1 MLFQKAMSLILR
13 DKRPVLYRRE
23 KPVKWTVSDAA
34 QFRSFLESESGRK
47 LLAFQDDAMINALL
61 RGGITRNVLSGW
73 KYGLEYLLTYKG
85 EKQADVE
92 APGTLVPIQFT
103 DSDEEEVK

>member
-1 MLFQKAMSLILR
+1 MWFKRMLERMFR

-34 QFRSFLESESGRK
+34 QFRAFLESEPGRK

-61 RGGITRNVLSGW
+61 RGGITRNVLAGW

-85 EKQADVE
+85 EKEAEVE
-92 APGTLVPIQFT
+92 APGSLVPIQFT